1 MYNESSCQ
9 LKSVQA
15 ERLPSEI
22 ETRLDLASNSV
33 QRLGSRVEAL
43 EDRLRPLMRATGAT
57 GAGTAPHPTGIPQE
71 ALSPLGDSIRSLE
84 QRIEISVERLESVL
98 NGLAL

>member
-1 MYNESSCQ
+1 MYNENSSSQ

-15 ERLPSEI
+15 DRSPSEI
-22 ETRLDLASNSV
+22 ESRLDLASNSV
-33 QRLGSRVEAL
+33 ARLGSRVEAL
-43 EDRLRPLMRATGAT
+43 EGRLRPLMRASGVGTSGHGA
-57 GAGTAPHPTGIPQE
+57 AVPQE

-84 QRIEISVERLESVL
+84 QRIESAVERLESIL